1 LLKEIISLNKFSILN
16 NEQIKN
22 IFEIVK
28 LEINEFKNINAEK
41 ENETSSESGQIKKKK
56 GKLGKKRNSE
66 EEEEEEDDDETDKS
80 FKKRKIEGHLKN
92 KNISIDIVTNEKED
106 GEASA

>member
-1 LLKEIISLNKFSILN
+1 MLKEIISLNKFSILN

-56 GKLGKKRNSE
+56 GKLLW
-66 EEEEEEDDDETDKS
+66 
-80 FKKRKIEGHLKN
+80 IER
-92 KNISIDIVTNEKED
+92 
-106 GEASA
+106 GEGERTVRHTH